1 MAITWTSTATQ
12 TSAQFGNSYCPQF
25 QAIVSSTPI
34 SADKCRINWTI
45 NYITHGYVFYCSSIP
60 VNLDISGNVVFDS
73 RIDINQRSGYT
84 VASGSFEMSRTASEQ
99 KIYPN
104 MWINWAAVSPTWGGT
119 TKSSNESCASDY
131 FVIFAKLTAPTTITA
146 TYNGAS
152 NIAVSWSGAA
162 NCSKYQLQCRMTDN
176 NGAWTGW
183 TTLSSSIT
191 TTSYTYSG
199 TSADKLYQYRVAASD
214 DTVWSSYKQSSSVAT
229 KPAAPSSISLEY
241 AGGNNVLITLVN
253 TSKIATGLEVQY
265 SADKS
270 TWTAA
275 TTKSGLVTSLTYTE
289 TTPGTYYF
297 RARNTRGSYSSAWI
311 VSANAIAVKTKP
323 NKPVWNSNSIYVDYT
338 QGDAILK
345 FKYTSDDKAPIRRL
359 NITCVYDTTFIA
371 YQDFTSDEYIEWL
384 EFPIDFSE
392 IWDCSYG
399 KSATVEITATNETG
413 TSETSDVLTV
423 FFVEADP
430 IYLETTA
437 TARVFNNYPVG
448 LNFWT
453 DGDDLKTNIYIYKK
467 GATDKGNSVATIDN
481 KKQYTLTFPNSK
493 AFNFE
498 NGIYIAYAEAS
509 NKTTGLISNTQIEF
523 RCTWLQPRTLIPIL
537 TYDEETGC
545 LTITAEKDTTA
556 LQRAEPDE
564 WILYLIKDGVRTEL
578 MRTSDLSASYVDWK
592 AFVDG
597 SSSYEIVSKALNGL
611 TSSSEIKTFK
621 HSRRSTAYFY
631 YYPIGSETIKVASTR
646 YNQSEDIDLTQPNRK
661 QVYYA
666 GRTFPLSYNN
676 TNRGDSR
683 SISAYLTSQEEI
695 DSWIELWKQG
705 GRCIFKNDSE
715 LFECDVD
722 ISFSPV
728 HKGIPAGELKITVT
742 RLNDEV
748 E

>member
-34 SADKCRINWTI
+34 SADKCRIDWTI

-131 FVIFAKLTAPTTITA
+131 FVVFAKLTAPTTITA

-176 NGAWTGW
+176 NGAWTNW

-229 KPAAPSSISLEY
+229 KPAAPSSIALEY
-241 AGGNNVLITLVN
+241 AGGNNVLITLAN

-323 NKPVWNSNSIYVDYT
+323 NKPVWNSNIIYVDYT
-338 QGDAILK
+338 QGDAVLK
-345 FKYTSDDKAPIRRL
+345 FKYSSDDKAPIKKL
-359 NITCVYDTTFIA
+359 NITGIYDTTVTT
-371 YQDFTSDEYIEWL
+371 YQDFTSDEYVEWF
-384 EFPIDFSE
+384 EFPVDFSE
-392 IWDCSYG
+392 VWDCSYG
-399 KSATVEITATNETG
+399 KSATVQITTTNETG
-413 TSETSDVLTV
+413 TSETSDTLTV

-430 IYLETTA
+430 IYLFTS
-437 TARVFNNYPVG
+437 VGNNYPFSLVYT
-448 LNFWT
+448 T
-453 DGDDLKTNIYIYKK
+453 DGDDLKTNIYIYKN
-467 GATDKGNSVATIDN
+467 GSADKGKPVITIDGE
-481 KKQYTLTFPNSK
+481 KERIIV
-493 AFNFE
+493 FE
-498 NGIYIAYAEAS
+498 DNTTYDFEDDTTYIAYAEAT
-509 NKTTGLISNTQIEF
+509 NKSTGLISNTQVTFYIHWF
-523 RCTWLQPRTLIPIL
+523 QPRTLIPIL

-556 LQRAEPDE
+556 LHRVEPDE

-592 AFVDG
+592 TFVDG

-611 TSSSEIKTFK
+611 TSTSEIKTFK

-722 ISFSPV
+722 VSFSPV

-742 RLNDEV
+742 RLDDEV